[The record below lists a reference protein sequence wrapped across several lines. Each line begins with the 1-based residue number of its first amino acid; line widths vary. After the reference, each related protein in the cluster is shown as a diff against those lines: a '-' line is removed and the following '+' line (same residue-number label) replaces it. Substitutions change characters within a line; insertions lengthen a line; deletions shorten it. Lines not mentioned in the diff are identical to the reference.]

1 MRISKIIFS
10 VAAATTAF
18 LGISAASAAD
28 MPAYSKA
35 PVLAPAPVYN
45 WTGFYVG
52 GNVGYSWDNTA
63 AAFSGN
69 SLTSIFF
76 AANIFPTAIGLNTNG
91 VLAGGQFGYNW
102 QVSPMWVVGFET
114 DLQWANIK
122 GTASVVPTAIAGA
135 DLFTTSVSKQVDWL
149 GTARGRVGFLPAPNV
164 LVYGTGGLA
173 YGERKLSFNTID
185 ISSPCSS
192 EIPCASGA
200 ATSTSAG
207 WTVGAG
213 VEIAFWNNWSFKAE
227 YLHVDLGSL
236 AATAFDTSTQAPPC
250 HPPGVTTPSSCSF
263 TASSTFRNEIVRIGV
278 NYKFGGPVVARY

>member
-1 MRISKIIFS
+1 LTTPR
-10 VAAATTAF
+10 AATVQ
-18 LGISAASAAD
+18 LAASCR
-28 MPAYSKA
+28 PQQ
-35 PVLAPAPVYN
+35 LAPICSRPPSPSGWIGSAPLAA
-45 WTGFYVG
+45 GSD
-52 GNVGYSWDNTA
+52 SWA
-63 AAFSGN
+63 
-69 SLTSIFF
+69 
-76 AANIFPTAIGLNTNG
+76 
-91 VLAGGQFGYNW
+91 
-102 QVSPMWVVGFET
+102 
-114 DLQWANIK
+114 
-122 GTASVVPTAIAGA
+122 
-135 DLFTTSVSKQVDWL
+135 
-149 GTARGRVGFLPAPNV
+149 APNV
-164 LVYGTGGLA
+164 LVYGTGDLA

-213 VEIAFWNNWSFKAE
+213 VEIAFWSNWSFKAE